1 LADWLQFGDPR
12 IDKEDVQLSE
22 CRSDFVGNFALLRRV
37 SRVGLDDNCIA
48 QLLTSRIQGCFAES
62 SDRDSGSFG

>member
-22 CRSDFVGNFALLRRV
+22 YLSDFVGNFALLCRV

-48 QLLTSRIQGCFAES
+48 QFLASRIQGCFAES
-62 SDRDSGSFG
+62 SNRDSGSLF